1 VSTLAYGV
9 ISAQRQAEDPG
20 KSKEAKGSPGF
31 GSYIDVVAA
40 LVPAEILA
48 ANAALIPIMTS
59 SSTDDGGNPI
69 TTITDISTLKVVFW
83 LSVVASVVLYGA
95 AHWSRASKEETEA
108 DGDVE
113 VSKWGFGNVLRALIP
128 AGAYVGWTMLQQSTA
143 FDAVAPDMSEALR
156 LTIAVFAALGLAALA
171 KVLSDRADEAS
182 PTPEPDEPPPAD
194 PVPDTI

>member
-9 ISAQRQAEDPG
+9 ISAQRQAEPEG
-20 KSKEAKGSPGF
+20 ESKADGSPGF
-31 GSYIDVVAA
+31 GSYIDVLAA
-40 LVPAEILA
+40 LVPAEVLV
-48 ANAALIPIMTS
+48 ANAALIPVMTS
-59 SSTDDGGNPI
+59 SSSDKDGNPI
-69 TTITDISTLKVVFW
+69 TTITDLSTLKVVFW

-95 AHWSRASKEETEA
+95 AHWSRASSEEAEA
-108 DGDVE
+108 NGDVE
-113 VSKWGFGNVLRALIP
+113 VSKWGLANLLRALIP
-128 AGAYVGWTMLQQSTA
+128 AGAYVGWTMLQKSTA

-182 PTPEPDEPPPAD
+182 PTPEPEPPAD